1 MRALH
6 SLSASIFQKDHFST
20 FIGLIIGLLSVPIL
34 LTAVYQPQR
43 LGSFAMVTN
52 EGGGGSFVPPAN
64 TSPASNFK
72 QSSVVKEENQESGK
86 PENECHTDQDC
97 GTDYLCRYR
106 GGAKRC
112 VPRTIPGSGSKST
125 SGGGKP
131 YYMPA
136 LPEGR
141 PMPTPTLSPTG
152 LKINEI
158 MNDAVRECTKFFKGT
173 NQGYLNLQCVFEY
186 VIKRASEIPL
196 PKVP

>member
-1 MRALH
+1 MKIRN
-6 SLSASIFQKDHFST
+6 LSRSIFQKDHFST

-34 LTAVYQPQR
+34 LTAVYEPQK
-43 LGSFAMVTN
+43 LTSLAMVTSEGVGSFAPVT
-52 EGGGGSFVPPAN
+52 N
-64 TSPASNFK
+64 TSPATNFK
-72 QSSVVKEENQESGK
+72 PSSPAAKEEKGESGR
-86 PENECHTDQDC
+86 PENECQADQDC

-106 GGAKRC
+106 GGARRC
-112 VPRTIPGSGSKST
+112 VPRTTPSGSKST

-141 PMPTPTLSPTG
+141 PMPTPTLNPTG

-158 MNDAVRECTKFFKGT
+158 MNDAIIKCTKLFKGT

-186 VIKRASEIPL
+186 VIKRALEIPL
-196 PKVP
+196 PEVP

>member
-1 MRALH
+1 MKIRN
-6 SLSASIFQKDHFST
+6 LSRSIFQKDHFST

-34 LTAVYQPQR
+34 LTAVYEPQK
-43 LGSFAMVTN
+43 LTSLAMVTS
-52 EGGGGSFVPPAN
+52 EGGGGGA
-64 TSPASNFK
+64 TNFK
-72 QSSVVKEENQESGK
+72 PSSPVIKPVIKEEKGESGR
-86 PENECHTDQDC
+86 PENECQADQDC
-97 GTDYLCRYR
+97 GENYLCRYR

-112 VPRTIPGSGSKST
+112 VPRTTPSGSKST

-158 MNDAVRECTKFFKGT
+158 MNDAVRICTKKFKGT
-173 NQGYLNLQCVFEY
+173 NQGYLDWQCVAEY
-186 VIKRASEIPL
+186 VIKRVPEIPI
-196 PKVP
+196 PQVTIFP